1 MLDLSVTNIPQ
12 SHEDGYEFEV
22 LKPNG
27 DKTGAFITVYGPE
40 SPTFLAYQRRKIKE
54 QERKEKMLKGKN
66 KDSAMTTD
74 ELFEVI
80 TENAVARIKTWRGI
94 ANGVDSKGKPVE
106 VPFDADTAFE
116 ILDKNKWI
124 RDQVVEASNDIEN
137 FRC

>member
-40 SPTFLAYQRRKIKE
+40 SKTFTAYQRRKIKE
-54 QERKEKMLKGKN
+54 QERKEKLAKGKN
-66 KDSAMTTD
+66 KDVGLTTD

-80 TENAVARIKTWRGI
+80 TENAVARIKTWRGF
-94 ANGVDSKGKPVE
+94 ANGTDSKGNPIE
-106 VPFDADTAFE
+106 VPFDPDTAFE

-124 RDQVVEASNDIEN
+124 RDQVVEASSDVEN